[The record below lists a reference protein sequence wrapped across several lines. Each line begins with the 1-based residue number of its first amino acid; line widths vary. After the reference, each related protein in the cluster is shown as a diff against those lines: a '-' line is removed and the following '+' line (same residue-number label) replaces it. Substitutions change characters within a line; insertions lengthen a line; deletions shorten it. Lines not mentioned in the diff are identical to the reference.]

1 MVMKEA
7 RRGAVSPG
15 SGWSIPLFR
24 AEFPRFGS
32 KTVEHSRYLP
42 PPLNVGKLG
51 ESSDKSDP
59 MIGNQAESSDKGA
72 TIRSPSGL
80 GLTTDGN
87 L

>member
-7 RRGAVSPG
+7 RWGAVSPG

-42 PPLNVGKLG
+42 QGKEFPSNFEFKKIGKL
-51 ESSDKSDP
+51 P
-59 MIGNQAESSDKGA
+59 
-72 TIRSPSGL
+72 GL
-80 GLTTDGN
+80 NAKLPQSK
-87 L
+87 